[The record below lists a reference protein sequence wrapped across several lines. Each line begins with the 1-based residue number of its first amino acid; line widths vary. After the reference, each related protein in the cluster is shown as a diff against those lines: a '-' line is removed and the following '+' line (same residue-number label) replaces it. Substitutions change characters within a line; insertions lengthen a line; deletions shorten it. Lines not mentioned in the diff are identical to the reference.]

1 MQFGDSLKVQK
12 DTGIQKI
19 DFLTLIKSTVD
30 GTGDGGE
37 ENVDEADELKPIMEK
52 MKQARFKICA
62 ISKYSLTQ
70 TAEGISINAK
80 TGEIT
85 VDSTK
90 LKAESN
96 LQVSVNIDD
105 VDYQSEVLSVVMYD
119 CIKQVQLPLLQDVRR
134 FQKDEKVEIS
144 FAASPGTDCK
154 ADEYKLVGDMKGV
167 SIDATTGKVTVDTSV
182 ARAKKSLVLQ
192 VKAGSQ
198 TLSSKPFMFEVFD
211 CASGFSF
218 DNLKQN
224 YVLQKVAG
232 AQEISGQAFF
242 KRKECVVSAY
252 EFEGVLEGITVV
264 PGSGVASID
273 TTNSLAKQSFIVKAT
288 VGSQVVTSPK

>member
-1 MQFGDSLKVQK
+1 
-12 DTGIQKI
+12 
-19 DFLTLIKSTVD
+19 
-30 GTGDGGE
+30 
-37 ENVDEADELKPIMEK
+37 
-52 MKQARFKICA
+52 
-62 ISKYSLTQ
+62 
-70 TAEGISINAK
+70 
-80 TGEIT
+80 
-85 VDSTK
+85 
-90 LKAESN
+90 
-96 LQVSVNIDD
+96 
-105 VDYQSEVLSVVMYD
+105 
-119 CIKQVQLPLLQDVRR
+119 
-134 FQKDEKVEIS
+134 
-144 FAASPGTDCK
+144 
-154 ADEYKLVGDMKGV
+154 MKGV

-232 AQEISGQAFF
+232 VQEISGQAFF